1 MGEFIS
7 VIGSGGWEVVWWL
20 WYEKLEMIGG
30 EENDRKGPGSPDHAN
45 QGEQKARMFE

>member
-20 WYEKLEMIGG
+20 WYVKLEMIGG
-30 EENDRKGPGSPDHAN
+30 EENDRKGPGPPDHTKPRRAKG
-45 QGEQKARMFE
+45 QDV

>member
-1 MGEFIS
+1 MGDFIS

-30 EENDRKGPGSPDHAN
+30 EENDRKGPGPPDHAKSRRAKG
-45 QGEQKARMFE
+45 QDV